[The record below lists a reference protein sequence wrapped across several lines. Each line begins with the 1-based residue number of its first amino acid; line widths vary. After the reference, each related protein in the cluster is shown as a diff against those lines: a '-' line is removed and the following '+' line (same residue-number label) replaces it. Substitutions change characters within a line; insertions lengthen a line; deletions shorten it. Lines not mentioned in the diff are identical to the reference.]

1 MAEQGKKPVA
11 KSGKA
16 KKATIKA
23 TRAAKNAKNTKRES
37 TTKPEAE

>member
-1 MAEQGKKPVA
+1 MAEERKKPAA

-23 TRAAKNAKNTKRES
+23 TRAAKNAKRES
-37 TTKPEAE
+37 TRKPEAE